1 MQLQLPRNRR
11 LDLSRTKLM
20 GILNVTPDSFSDGGQ
35 FIGQAAA
42 LRQVQQMLA
51 NGADIIDIG
60 GESTRPGAKDVNLDD
75 ELARVIPVIHSIRQL
90 YPDLPISVDTS
101 KARVMAEAI
110 AVGADIINDVRALQE
125 PEALEVAVA
134 AKVPVC
140 LMHMQGQPRSMQH
153 QPSYQQVVLEVLA
166 FLQQR
171 AEVCIAAGIARQQI
185 IFDPG
190 FGFGK
195 SLAHN
200 YELLSAMSQ
209 FVETG
214 YPVLAGM
221 SRKSMIGQLLN
232 RDVAERLAGS
242 IACATIAVMKGAQII
257 RVHDIKETADAIKI
271 AQATKFGVNA

>member
-60 GESTRPGAKDVNLDD
+60 GESTRPGAKDVSLDD

>member
-1 MQLQLPRNRR
+1 MQLQLPRNRQ

-60 GESTRPGAKDVNLDD
+60 GESTRPGAKDVSLDD

-209 FVETG
+209 FVEKG

>member
-35 FIGQAAA
+35 FIGQTAA
-42 LRQVQQMLA
+42 LQQVQQMLA

-153 QPSYQQVVLEVLA
+153 QPSYQQVVQEVLA

-171 AEVCIAAGIARQQI
+171 AEVCIAAGITRQQI

>member
-60 GESTRPGAKDVNLDD
+60 GESTRPGAKDVSLDD

-171 AEVCIAAGIARQQI
+171 AEVCIAAGIAPQQI